1 MEPPS
6 PISPSSAASASRSSN
21 ESQRNAWANTQPRI
35 RPLSDQFQSPAREHF
50 HGSPKER
57 EKEKGTEL
65 HPGPPENGE
74 HGHGIRNA
82 NGSGRSA
89 IEALEEIVEEEEEGN
104 TPRGVESSRHSPSR
118 SSEGRGPDGEEASSE
133 GEEGEEM
140 EDAMSVLGI
149 GGEDSFARTPPSFSM
164 STPHLTLDSS
174 IPFENVSLDSSAN
187 SPNAHPNLLSNK
199 HRPRALNLHFSNGST
214 GSMAFKHE
222 EGREKKM
229 EGFGPK
235 RPSSVMGIVRP
246 GAKREKVSK
255 SEKKEGIKEEG
266 VSEGKEGERANGK
279 EGAKE
284 EEDDTSSRGV
294 NASTTTTISVAPRQ
308 SLSEPSSSSK
318 RISTGPTPLQKV
330 LSKTRPRNLPPK
342 DPLEDKRHLKMHE
355 EMMRAS
361 KELEKEKEGL
371 KKFRRMSR
379 EMRLDAARGSWEREV
394 LPNWKIVLRDEPH
407 SKYLRDLW
415 WKGTMPPRHR
425 GRLWSLCIGNALAIG
440 KTSYTRSLSH
450 ALNLIDTSQFDP
462 DVLTAIEEDISACFV
477 GLKIFQK
484 ETGPMYTD
492 LREVLLAWSVF
503 WKERPNYV
511 KGAAYP
517 AALLLLN
524 LSPPEAF
531 LSLVNLIS
539 KSCLKCLY
547 SNDEETIEA
556 YYRIFDTILADN
568 LPKLYQHFLATS
580 IRPSLYLRPWLLS
593 AFSAYLPFDT
603 TVRLFDVFLLEGD
616 SLLFRLALAL
626 LEILES
632 RLLVLKGV
640 EEVEEVL
647 DGRERGVVSVLRREK
662 ESLLSTSSSGA
673 GAGGG
678 GGGGGEETEVG
689 REEVYEAMGAGEE
702 RLWRVVEGRE
712 WRKETWERLVERELP
727 E

>member
-21 ESQRNAWANTQPRI
+21 ESQRTHGRTRNQGF

-118 SSEGRGPDGEEASSE
+118 SSEGRGPDGEEASSSE

-149 GGEDSFARTPPSFSM
+149 GGEDSFARTPPSFLHVYPS
-164 STPHLTLDSS
+164 SHLGFVHPIRER
-174 IPFENVSLDSSAN
+174 IPRLFRQLTERT
-187 SPNAHPNLLSNK
+187 PNLLSNK

-246 GAKREKVSK
+246 GAKREK
-255 SEKKEGIKEEG
+255 EEW
-266 VSEGKEGERANGK
+266 SEGKEGERANGK

-284 EEDDTSSRGV
+284 EEEDTSSRGA

-673 GAGGG
+673 GAGG
-678 GGGGGEETEVG
+678 
-689 REEVYEAMGAGEE
+689 EEVYEAMGAGEE